1 MALNNKKQSNL
12 ETKALEARHTQIV
25 RSDYSKQDIYSETH
39 EDAISN
45 PEDVNKILG
54 KGTNSG
60 GHQHY
65 IPDISK
71 SSATYNYSN
80 IDTANGGGAYDIH
93 GRNENSGRNRLI
105 SINIYN
111 KNNSYGPD
119 SVDTSANI
127 NDGQYVIK
135 G

>member
-12 ETKALEARHTQIV
+12 EVKAIDARHTQTV
-25 RSDYSKQDIYSETH
+25 RSDYNKQDVYSETH

-45 PEDVNKILG
+45 PEDVNKALG

-65 IPDISK
+65 TPDLSK
-71 SSATYNYSN
+71 SSLTYNYSN
-80 IDTANGGGAYDIH
+80 LDTSNGGGAYDIH
-93 GRNENSGRNRLI
+93 GRNENGGRNRLI

-111 KNNSYGPD
+111 KNNAYGPD

-127 NDGQYVIK
+127 DEGQYVIK